1 MMFNKEEIETLNSI
15 LTYLKVHNNV
25 ALYTNL
31 QKIIDKIMLQRK
43 KDNARRLKYITE
55 KRKIDKN
62 YGREYS
68 RKKGSVKNGGN
79 NIE

>member
-1 MMFNKEEIETLNSI
+1 MFNKQEIETLNSI
-15 LTYLKVHNNV
+15 LLYLKVHNNV
-25 ALYTNL
+25 ALYTSL

-55 KRKIDKN
+55 KRKLDKN

-68 RKKGSVKNGGN
+68 RKKVSDK
-79 NIE
+79 